1 MTGTDLMRRRF
12 SPAFARCALSAS
24 LLLSPMAAAAGSP
37 ATGIVILK
45 EHAVG
50 GTAQAQTFVD
60 RLMARVEKIAN
71 LKGLRGVFYTSR
83 SRAVKWIDAEQP
95 AFGIVSLAAFLDLRV
110 RYGLSVIG
118 KALVAQAGGRQYFI
132 VSSGSDSLDACKGST
147 LASDHLDDVRFVEK
161 IVANGDFKVAD
172 FTQVPSRRPVQTLKK
187 VLSREANCGLIDDAQ
202 LAYLKRLDGG
212 DGLRTVWKS
221 KKLPPMV
228 VVAFEPV
235 NAKTRA
241 RFKKGLSKICAG
253 GGEATCKEAGIS
265 SLAPASDADYAGL
278 FRSY

>member
-1 MTGTDLMRRRF
+1 MTGTDFMRRRF
-12 SPAFARCALSAS
+12 SPTLARCALSAL
-24 LLLSPMAAAAGSP
+24 LLLSPTAATAG
-37 ATGIVILK
+37 AQTGILILK

-71 LKGLRGVFYTSR
+71 IKGLRGVFYTSR
-83 SRAVKWIDAEQP
+83 SRAVKWIDAEHP
-95 AFGIVSLAAFLDLRV
+95 GFGIVSLAAFLHLRD

-118 KALVAQAGGRQYFI
+118 KAVVAQAGGRQYFI
-132 VSSGSDSLDACKGST
+132 VSSAARSLAECKGST

-161 IVANGDFKVAD
+161 IVSSGDFKVSD

-187 VLSREANCGLIDDAQ
+187 VLSGEAKCALIDDAQ
-202 LAYLKRLDGG
+202 LAYAKRLDGG
-212 DGLRTVWKS
+212 GALAPVWKS

-228 VVAFEPV
+228 VVAFAPV
-235 NAKTRA
+235 DSKARA
-241 RFKKGLSKICAG
+241 RFKRGLSKICAG

-265 SLAPASDADYAGL
+265 SLSPANDADYAGL

>member
-1 MTGTDLMRRRF
+1 MTGTDLMSRPS
-12 SPAFARCALSAS
+12 SPALTRCALSA
-24 LLLSPMAAAAGSP
+24 LLLLAPTAATAG
-37 ATGIVILK
+37 AQTGIVILK

-60 RLMARVEKIAN
+60 RLMARVEKIVN
-71 LKGLRGVFYTSR
+71 LKGVRGVFYTSR
-83 SRAVKWIDAEQP
+83 ARAVKWIDAEHP
-95 AFGIVSLAAFLDLRV
+95 GFGIVSLAAFLDLRG

-118 KALVAQAGGRQYFI
+118 KAVVAQAGGRQYFI
-132 VSSGSDSLDACKGST
+132 VSSDARSLAECKGST

-161 IVANGDFKVAD
+161 IVANGDFRVSD

-202 LAYLKRLDGG
+202 LAYAKRLDSGG
-212 DGLRTVWKS
+212 ALQTVWKS

-228 VVAFEPV
+228 VVAFEAV
-235 NAKTRA
+235 NAKARA
-241 RFKKGLSKICAG
+241 RFKKGLSKICSG

-265 SLAPASDADYAGL
+265 SLSPATDADYAGL